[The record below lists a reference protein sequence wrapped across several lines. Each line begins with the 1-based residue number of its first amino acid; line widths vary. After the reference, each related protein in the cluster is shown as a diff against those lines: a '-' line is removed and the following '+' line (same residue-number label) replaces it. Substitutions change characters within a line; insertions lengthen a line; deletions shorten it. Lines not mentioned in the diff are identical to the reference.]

1 MVLKQVFFFAAL
13 FWTGVILFFCLIK
26 SSDIPQIAIP
36 NLDKVIHA
44 FFHFVFVWL
53 WFLFFKKK
61 LISSNN
67 YNLLTITFVFSLTLG
82 IVIEMV
88 QQFFTVSRSGDPLD
102 VLANIFGAALALI
115 SIVLLNKF
123 NGIVDKI

>member
-1 MVLKQVFFFAAL
+1 VLKRIFLYSAL

-26 SSDIPQIAIP
+26 SSDIPKVNIQ

-44 FFHFVFVWL
+44 FFHFVFVLL

-61 LISSNN
+61 LNSTNPFKPLAIS
-67 YNLLTITFVFSLTLG
+67 FVFSIVFG
-82 IVIEMV
+82 IIIEML
-88 QQFFTVSRSGDPLD
+88 QQFFTTTRSGDPLD
-102 VLANIFGAALALI
+102 ILANLSGATLAVI
-115 SIVLLNKF
+115 GIVLLNKF

>member
-1 MVLKQVFFFAAL
+1 MLKRVFLYSAL

-26 SSDIPQIAIP
+26 SSDIPKVNIQ

-44 FFHFVFVWL
+44 FFHFVFVLL

-61 LISSNN
+61 LKSTNLFKPLAIS
-67 YNLLTITFVFSLTLG
+67 FVFSIIFG
-82 IVIEMV
+82 IVIEML
-88 QQFFTVSRSGDPLD
+88 QQFFTSTRSGDPLD
-102 VLANIFGAALALI
+102 VLANLSGAALAVVG
-115 SIVLLNKF
+115 IVLLNKF

>member
-1 MVLKQVFFFAAL
+1 MLKQVFFFAAL

-26 SSDIPQIAIP
+26 SSDIPQIEIP

-61 LISSNN
+61 LMSPNN
-67 YNLLTITFVFSLTLG
+67 YNLLAITFVFSLILG
-82 IVIEMV
+82 IVIEMI

-102 VLANIFGAALALI
+102 VLANIFGAALAFI

>member
-1 MVLKQVFFFAAL
+1 VLKRVFLYSAL

-26 SSDIPQIAIP
+26 SSDIPKVNIQ

-44 FFHFVFVWL
+44 FFHFVFVLL

-61 LISSNN
+61 LKSTNLFKPLAIS
-67 YNLLTITFVFSLTLG
+67 FVFSIIFG
-82 IVIEMV
+82 IVIEML
-88 QQFFTVSRSGDPLD
+88 QQFFTSTRSGDPLD
-102 VLANIFGAALALI
+102 VLANLSGAALAVVG
-115 SIVLLNKF
+115 IVLLNKF

>member
-1 MVLKQVFFFAAL
+1 MLKQVFFFAAL

-26 SSDIPQIAIP
+26 SSDIPQIEIP

-44 FFHFVFVWL
+44 FFHFVFIWL

-61 LISSNN
+61 LMSSNN
-67 YNLLTITFVFSLTLG
+67 YNLLAITFVFSLILG
-82 IVIEMV
+82 VVIEMI

-102 VLANIFGAALALI
+102 VLANIFGAALAFI